1 MMRKTVSAA
10 VEIEEETPFYVILSR
25 QAKNLLD
32 YDVVLRFSTKF
43 ILERGEGFR
52 MTNELDGG

>member
-1 MMRKTVSAA
+1 MRKTVSAA
-10 VEIEEETPFYVILSR
+10 VEIEEKTPFYVILSR
-25 QAKNLLD
+25 QAKNLLG